1 MKDIETLKA
10 DLLQL
15 AEWAEANIWEVPIT
29 LPDDIKEAITMI
41 TELFH
46 QVSGDCRHCKF
57 YNSFDEERP
66 CWHCSRFAAKE
77 LVIGD
82 YWEWDAPQKFREVN
96 EDA

>member
-10 DLLQL
+10 DLLQW

-29 LPDDIKEAITMI
+29 LPDDLRDAVACI

-57 YNSFDEERP
+57 YGNFSRGSY
-66 CWHCSRFAAKE
+66 CLRCRRFAAKE
-77 LVIGD
+77 LVTGD
-82 YWEWDAPQKFREVN
+82 YWEWDAPQKFQEVRE
-96 EDA
+96 DG

>member
-10 DLLQL
+10 DLLQW

-29 LPDDIKEAITMI
+29 LSDDIKEAVVLI

-46 QVSGDCRHCKF
+46 QVSDDCQHCKF
-57 YNSFDEERP
+57 YDNFNQTSP
-66 CWHCSRFAAKE
+66 CFHCNRFAAK

-82 YWEWDAPQKFREVN
+82 YWEWDAPQKIQEVSG
-96 EDA
+96 DG